1 MDITT
6 DGVMHTDSSGLF
18 LRVAGIEPK
27 QVDAYVIDLIMSILA
42 MMCNKKTSCVQYIVC
57 LFMYFLHRHL
67 NPIDASTGSL
77 QGASKSLL
85 I

>member
-6 DGVMHTDSSGLF
+6 DGVMNADSSGLF
-18 LRVAGIEPK
+18 LRVACIEPK
-27 QVDAYVIDLIMSILA
+27 QVDAYVIDLSILA

-57 LFMYFLHRHL
+57 LFMYFVHRHL
-67 NPIDASTGSL
+67 NPIDASAGSS